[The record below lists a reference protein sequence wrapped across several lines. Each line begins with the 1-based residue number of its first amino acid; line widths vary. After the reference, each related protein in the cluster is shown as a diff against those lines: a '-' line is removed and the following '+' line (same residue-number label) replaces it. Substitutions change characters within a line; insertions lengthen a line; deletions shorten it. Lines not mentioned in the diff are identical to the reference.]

1 MKKDLLIKGLLYPL
15 CIGVALGLAF
25 FLYSLSAGDLLVVNE
40 QNAIAYFDSDKKE
53 ENQNSENEFELKKGQ
68 VLATAKLG
76 KSDMEIV
83 YNADYSDLDDSI
95 SFVKGSQFG
104 NAGFGYCYVLENNI
118 KDFDKK
124 EIILTTING
133 EYKYAYHS
141 RFSTKN
147 ENDVFL
153 HNLPKGRGIVLY
165 YQKAGSY
172 GFSSDYEALVYKEV
186 A

>member
-68 VLATAKLG
+68 VLATAKFG
-76 KSDMEIV
+76 KNSMDV
-83 YNADYSDLDDSI
+83 VFDADYSDLDDSI
-95 SFVKGSQFG
+95 SFVKGSLFG
-104 NAGFGYCYVLENNI
+104 NAGFGYCYSLENNI

-124 EIILTTING
+124 EIILSTSNG

-141 RFSTKN
+141 SFSTKN

-153 HNLPKGRGIVLY
+153 HKLPKGRGFVLY

>member
-1 MKKDLLIKGLLYPL
+1 M
-15 CIGVALGLAF
+15 GLAF

-53 ENQNSENEFELKKGQ
+53 ESQNSENEFELKKGQ
-68 VLATAKLG
+68 VLATAKFG
-76 KSDMEIV
+76 KNSMDVV
-83 YNADYSDLDDSI
+83 YDADYSDLDDSI
-95 SFVKGSQFG
+95 SFVKGSLFG
-104 NAGFGYCYVLENNI
+104 NAGFGYCYSLENNI

-124 EIILTTING
+124 EIILSTSNG

-141 RFSTKN
+141 SFSAKN
-147 ENDVFL
+147 ENDIFL
-153 HNLPKGRGIVLY
+153 HKLPKGIGFVLY